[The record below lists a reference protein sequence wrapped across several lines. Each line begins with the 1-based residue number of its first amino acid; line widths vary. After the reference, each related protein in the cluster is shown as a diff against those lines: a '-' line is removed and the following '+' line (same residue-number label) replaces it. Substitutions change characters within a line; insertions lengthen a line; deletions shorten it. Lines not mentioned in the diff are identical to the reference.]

1 MQKEKILVMYNL
13 YYISEEKENYFNNNK
28 INNDIVKYIINK
40 NNNYDN
46 YDNVE
51 IRIKMENSCSIYKES
66 NYNKSIRLLN
76 IIYRCKDGAVSNDP
90 PVTII
95 GLKVPPSMILENILF
110 QVL

>member
-1 MQKEKILVMYNL
+1 MFIMYNL

-40 NNNYDN
+40 NNN

-76 IIYRCKDGAVSNDP
+76 IIYRCKDVAISNDP
-90 PVTII
+90 PATII
-95 GLKVPPSMILENILF
+95 DLELPR
-110 QVL
+110 Q